1 VDRLRDSILLIVGG
15 LLLAWAPGAL
25 GVGAISGWLVGIPIV
40 VGILV
45 AFQGVLTMGELPIQ
59 VPAVAQRLVGTAMV
73 ILPAWRWSHAHAN
86 QRVLLGAVALLGI
99 FLLATGAGRKA
110 FSYWMLTA
118 LAGVL
123 FAPFVWMVLVSL
135 HPPKSPIPE
144 LKDIVPMSAVELKDA
159 QGRPIMVPE
168 EGGKLVPKTEPKFDP
183 HWENYDSVLNSPT
196 LPVRRFFLNTAFVTF
211 AVVFA
216 QLLITSLAAYGLS
229 RLRFRGREVVFALF
243 LGSMMFAGPVTQI
256 PVYLMLRS
264 FGWLDTYW
272 ALIVPGVSS
281 SFSVF
286 LLRQFFL
293 QIPFELDEAARIDG
307 ANDLVIYWRVIMPL
321 SRAALATAAAFTFFG
336 VWTDF
341 FGPLIYTNSTEL
353 RTLEVGLS
361 IFKNSY
367 GGGNW
372 PLQMTAALI
381 VLTPLLLV
389 FLFVQRYFTKG
400 IMLGSIK

>member
-1 VDRLRDSILLIVGG
+1 MKVFAGADRLRDSGATLLGG
-15 LLLAWAPGAL
+15 VLLLWLPGKLPTAS
-25 GVGAISGWLVGIPIV
+25 ISGWLVGLPMLL
-40 VGILV
+40 GAILV
-45 AFQGVLTMGELPIQ
+45 VQSIVMLGELPIR
-59 VPAVAQRLVGTAMV
+59 VPSIA
-73 ILPAWRWSHAHAN
+73 
-86 QRVLLGAVALLGI
+86 QRVLGLALLVGSLVLWSSAFGSEKEGLLRVVAGGLGSFG
-99 FLLATGAGRKA
+99 FLLAGTGAGRKA
-110 FSYWMLTA
+110 MSYWLLVL
-118 LAGVL
+118 LAAVL
-123 FAPFVWMVLVSL
+123 FAPFVWMLMVSL
-135 HPPKSPIPE
+135 HPPKTPIPPLSE
-144 LKDIVPMSAVELKDA
+144 IIPRGTTGAFE
-159 QGRPIMVPE
+159 
-168 EGGKLVPKTEPKFDP
+168 P
-183 HWENYDSVLNSPT
+183 HWENFDTVLNSPT
-196 LPVRRFFLNTAFVTF
+196 LPVRRFFLNTLFVTS
-211 AVVFA
+211 AVVLA

-229 RLRFRGREVVFALF
+229 RLRFKGREVVFALF

-293 QIPFELDEAARIDG
+293 QIPFELDEAAKMDG
-307 ANDLVIYWRVIMPL
+307 ANDLIIYWRVILPL

-341 FGPLIYTNSTEL
+341 FGPLIYTNSTDM

-367 GGGNW
+367 GGSNW

-381 VLTPLLLV
+381 VLLPLLIV
-389 FLFVQRYFTKG
+389 FMFCQRYFTKG

>member
-1 VDRLRDSILLIVGG
+1 MIAHRRFPTDRLRDAVLTIVAG
-15 LLLAWAPGAL
+15 LLLVWLPFGVGLGGWLAGLIGVAGAL
-25 GVGAISGWLVGIPIV
+25 LTIQGI
-40 VGILV
+40 
-45 AFQGVLTMGELPIQ
+45 AVLSDLPIQ
-59 VPAVAQRLVGTAMV
+59 VPPIAQRV
-73 ILPAWRWSHAHAN
+73 IGAALLAIAAALWAPNEHDPKW
-86 QRVLLGAVALLGI
+86 RVLAAALGTLGVLLAGTGSGRKAI
-99 FLLATGAGRKA
+99 SYGLLFLLAV
-110 FSYWMLTA
+110 
-118 LAGVL
+118 VL
-123 FAPFVWMVLVSL
+123 FAPFAWMLMVSL
-135 HPPKSPIPE
+135 HPPKTPIPP
-144 LKDIVPMSAVELKDA
+144 LSDIVPKE
-159 QGRPIMVPE
+159 
-168 EGGKLVPKTEPKFDP
+168 P
-183 HWENYDSVLNSPT
+183 HWENFDNVLNSPT
-196 LPVRRFFLNTAFVTF
+196 LPVRRFFLNTIFVTTT
-211 AVVFA
+211 VVAA
-216 QLLITSLAAYGLS
+216 QLLITSLCAYGLS

-307 ANDLVIYWRVIMPL
+307 ANDLTIYWRVILPL
-321 SRAALATAAAFTFFG
+321 SRAAMATAGAFTFFG

-367 GGGNW
+367 GGSNW
-372 PLQMTAALI
+372 PLQMAAALI
-381 VLTPLLLV
+381 VMTPLLIV
-389 FLFVQRYFTKG
+389 FLFCQRFFTRG